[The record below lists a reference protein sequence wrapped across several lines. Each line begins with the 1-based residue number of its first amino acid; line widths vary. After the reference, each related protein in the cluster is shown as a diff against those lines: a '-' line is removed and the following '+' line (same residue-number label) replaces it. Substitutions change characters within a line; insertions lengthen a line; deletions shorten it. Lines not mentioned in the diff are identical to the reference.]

1 MFSILRF
8 FYIYLYIKVRFIT
21 PLSFRPSLPPALSAC
36 LCLCMFVDFHG
47 SDNYSIHWLV
57 SFSACFMSM
66 GGNIF
71 HVGAARIWIK
81 KCFIFRTFTCVYTL
95 LMNFLLLLVHFGFSV
110 YGRGRKLDKALEMF
124 NTARSLGLSLD
135 EKAYMNLVSFYG
147 KAGNRLAPSP
157 YWLIFFY
164 CLSIFKEW
172 CSSNSRQFFFLI
184 LPKEMSLQLST
195 IYIYG
200 SFKMYLV
207 HIIMKTVN
215 ETSFCVSIIM
225 ADHS

>member
-1 MFSILRF
+1 MFAH
-8 FYIYLYIKVRFIT
+8 V
-21 PLSFRPSLPPALSAC
+21 C
-36 LCLCMFVDFHG
+36 LLLWIRH
-47 SDNYSIHWLV
+47 YSIHWLV

-71 HVGAARIWIK
+71 HVGAARIWIE
-81 KCFIFRTFTCVYTL
+81 KCFVFRTFTCVYTI

-110 YGRGRKLDKALEMF
+110 YGRRRKLDKALEMF

-147 KAGNRLAPSP
+147 KAGNRLAPFP
-157 YWLIFFY
+157 CWLIFFY
-164 CLSIFKEW
+164 CLIIFKER

-184 LPKEMSLQLST
+184 LPKEVSLQLST

-200 SFKMYLV
+200 SFKMCLV